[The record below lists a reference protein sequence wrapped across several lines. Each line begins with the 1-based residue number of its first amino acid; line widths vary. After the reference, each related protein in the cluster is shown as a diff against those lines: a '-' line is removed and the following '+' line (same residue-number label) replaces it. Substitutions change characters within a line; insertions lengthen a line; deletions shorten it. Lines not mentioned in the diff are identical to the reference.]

1 MSLSP
6 MGSIEVPAVRVGA
19 PRIRD
24 SPARRIAF
32 DDRSDRVTFRVPESP
47 TVQNDRPNLIMVA

>member
-1 MSLSP
+1 MSISP
-6 MGSIEVPAVRVGA
+6 LGSIEVPAVRVGS

-32 DDRSDRVTFRVPESP
+32 DDRSDRVTFRSGIADSTE
-47 TVQNDRPNLIMVA
+47 